1 MGQTQ
6 LRRLSARDC
15 AAVVAVERQS
25 YDRTTQEPV
34 EIIEARL
41 RFEDEHYSSLNLGLF
56 DDERLVGYILAHLDD
71 GAEFPGQAIGDNV
84 YAADLAIL
92 PGHRRHL
99 ASLLAAFLR
108 EVRLEYPGLP
118 VVAHALE
125 GAGCRWHRHEA
136 YFRHNGF
143 RMTRQVDGVPARGDH
158 LASLVVWEPIA
169 VTPGADGDRGIDL
182 RRPSTRRM
190 ATDGRSLRTIV
201 VTDED
206 GLRGLA
212 EPWTRLEPTIPGLTV
227 FQTHRYQ
234 AAWVRS
240 FGLNR
245 QIMIVCV
252 LDDDQ
257 MIGIA
262 PFQVMRVRVHGKVY
276 RQLSFLG
283 APWEVDRP
291 RFLFGRDVADCA
303 EATAQALLARR
314 EQWDAIW
321 FHEQDATDP
330 ALEAFCTTLAR
341 HGLLHGR
348 APSSHCP
355 YLSLQGTWP
364 QFLASKSQKF
374 RKNLRVAR
382 SRLQATGA
390 VRYQSH
396 SGDARQLQE
405 LFAEYEELEGRS
417 WKAQDAV
424 GVSQSVEHLRFYR
437 HLIDHFGPTRQFV
450 LRSLHIG
457 DRLVAA
463 TFGLVHE
470 RTFYSLHIAHDANF
484 SRCSPGTLLES
495 LELEECFGSEL
506 DEYDFLGGFLKN
518 KVRWATQMRDTAE
531 VHLYQKQ
538 PRLVLAYA
546 FYFMIKPPLKRVLSR
561 LGVRWPGKPR
571 TDRAEPAG

>member
-1 MGQTQ
+1 MGHAQV
-6 LRRLSARDC
+6 RRLSARDC
-15 AAVVAVERQS
+15 AAVVALERQS
-25 YDRTTQEPV
+25 YDLDTQEPV

-56 DDERLVGYILAHLDD
+56 DDEGLVGYILAHLDD
-71 GAEFPGQAIGDNV
+71 GTEFPGHVIGDNV
-84 YAADLAIL
+84 YVADLAIL

-99 ASLLAAFLR
+99 VRLLAAFLR

-125 GAGCRWHRHEA
+125 GTGCLWHRHEA
-136 YFRHNGF
+136 YFRQKGY
-143 RMTRQVDGVPARGDH
+143 RMTAKIDGVPMRGH
-158 LASLVVWEPIA
+158 AASLVVWKPVA
-169 VTPGADGDRGIDL
+169 VTSGVDGERGIDL
-182 RRPSTRRM
+182 RRASTPVT
-190 ATDGRSLRTIV
+190 ATPGRSLRTMV

-212 EPWTRLEPTIPGLTV
+212 VPWTRLEPTIPGLTV

-234 AAWVRS
+234 VAWVRS
-240 FGLNR
+240 FGLER
-245 QIMIVCV
+245 RLMIVCV
-252 LDDDQ
+252 LDEEQ
-257 MIGIA
+257 IIGIA
-262 PFQVMRVRVHGKVY
+262 PFQVTRVRVHGKVH

-291 RFLFGRDVADCA
+291 RFLFGRDAAACA

-321 FHEQDATDP
+321 FHEQDAVDP

-348 APSSHCP
+348 VPSSHCP
-355 YLSLQGTWP
+355 TLSLRGNWP
-364 QFLASKSQKF
+364 EFLASKSQKF
-374 RKNLRVAR
+374 RKNLKAAHR
-382 SRLQATGA
+382 RLQATGTL
-390 VRYQSH
+390 RYESH
-396 SGDARQLQE
+396 SGDAPRLQQL
-405 LFAEYEELEGRS
+405 FDEYEELESRS
-417 WKAQDAV
+417 WKAQEGV

-437 HLIDHFGPTRQFV
+437 HLIDQFGPTGQFV
-450 LRSLHIG
+450 LRSLRVD

-470 RTFYSLHIAHDANF
+470 RTFYSLHIAHDASY
-484 SRCSPGTLLES
+484 SRFSPGTLLES
-495 LELEECFGSEL
+495 LELEECFGSGL

-518 KVRWATQMRDTAE
+518 KVRWATRMRDTME
-531 VHLYQKQ
+531 VHLYQRQ
-538 PRLVLAYA
+538 PRLVAAYL
-546 FYFMIKPPLKRVLSR
+546 FYFEIKPPLKRMLSR
-561 LGVRWPGKPR
+561 LGVPWPGKPR

>member
-1 MGQTQ
+1 MGHAQV
-6 LRRLSARDC
+6 RRLSARDC
-15 AAVVAVERQS
+15 AAVVALERQS
-25 YDRTTQEPV
+25 YDRDTQEPV

-71 GAEFPGQAIGDNV
+71 GTEFPGQAIGDNV
-84 YAADLAIL
+84 YVADLAIL
-92 PGHRRHL
+92 PGHRRRL
-99 ASLLAAFLR
+99 VRLLAIFLR

-118 VVAHALE
+118 VAAHALE
-125 GAGCRWHRHEA
+125 GSGCLWHRHEA
-136 YFRHNGF
+136 YFSQKGF
-143 RMTRQVDGVPARGDH
+143 RMTRRIDGVPTSGH
-158 LASLVVWEPIA
+158 TASLIVWERIA
-169 VTPGADGDRGIDL
+169 VTSGAGGKRGID
-182 RRPSTRRM
+182 RRRACQGR
-190 ATDGRSLRTIV
+190 ATPGRSLRTTV

-212 EPWTRLEPTIPGLTV
+212 APWTRLEPTIPGLTV

-240 FGLNR
+240 FGLDR
-245 QIMIVCV
+245 RLMIVCV
-252 LDDDQ
+252 LDDEQ
-257 MIGIA
+257 IIGIA
-262 PFQVMRVRVHGKVY
+262 PFQVTRVRVQGKVH

-291 RFLFGRDVADCA
+291 RFLFERDVVACA
-303 EATAQALLARR
+303 ETTAQALLACR

-321 FHEQDATDP
+321 FHEQDPADP
-330 ALEAFCTTLAR
+330 ALEAFCATLTR

-348 APSSHCP
+348 VPSSHCP

-374 RKNLRVAR
+374 RKNLKTAR
-382 SRLQATGA
+382 SRLQAAGP
-390 VRYQSH
+390 VQYQTH
-396 SGDARQLQE
+396 SGDARRLQE
-405 LFAEYEELEGRS
+405 LFAEYEELESRS
-417 WKAQDAV
+417 WKAKEAV

-437 HLIDHFGPTRQFV
+437 HLIDRFGDTGRFV
-450 LRSLHIG
+450 LRSLRVD

-470 RTFYSLHIAHDANF
+470 RTFYSLHIAHDASY
-484 SRCSPGTLLES
+484 SRFSPGTLLES
-495 LELEECFGSEL
+495 LELEECFASDL

-518 KVRWATQMRDTAE
+518 KLRWTSQMRDTVE
-531 VHLYQKQ
+531 VHLYQRQ
-538 PRLVLAYA
+538 PRLVATYA
-546 FYFMIKPPLKRVLSR
+546 FYFVIKPPLKRMLSR